1 MEGEKKKKKRIL
13 MGSMKKEGQRPLLLS
28 LMLSLLLLLLTSK
41 KVLKRDELLNLLKCR
56 SMLSI
61 GKKSSAD
68 KGFSFGADIK
78 ADLKDGLKVTT
89 LLRVRRVKPFLSEP
103 T

>member
-13 MGSMKKEGQRPLLLS
+13 MGSMKKEGQRPL
-28 LMLSLLLLLLTSK
+28 SLLLLLTTK

-61 GKKSSAD
+61 GKKSSTD
-68 KGFSFGADIK
+68 KGFSFWADNK
-78 ADLKDGLKVTT
+78 ANLKDGLKVTT
-89 LLRVRRVKPFLSEP
+89 LLRVRRVKSFLSEP
-103 T
+103 I

>member
-13 MGSMKKEGQRPLLLS
+13 MGSMKKEGQRPLS
-28 LMLSLLLLLLTSK
+28 LLLLTSK

-61 GKKSSAD
+61 GKKSSTD

-78 ADLKDGLKVTT
+78 ANLKDGLKVTT

-103 T
+103 TLGK

>member
-28 LMLSLLLLLLTSK
+28 LLLLTSK

-61 GKKSSAD
+61 GKKSSTD
-68 KGFSFGADIK
+68 KGFSFWADNK
-78 ADLKDGLKVTT
+78 ANLKDGLKVTT

-103 T
+103 PKANK

>member
-13 MGSMKKEGQRPLLLS
+13 MGSMKKEGQRPLSLS
-28 LMLSLLLLLLTSK
+28 LLLLTSK

-61 GKKSSAD
+61 GKKSSTD
-68 KGFSFGADIK
+68 KGFSFWADNK
-78 ADLKDGLKVTT
+78 ANLKDGLKVTT